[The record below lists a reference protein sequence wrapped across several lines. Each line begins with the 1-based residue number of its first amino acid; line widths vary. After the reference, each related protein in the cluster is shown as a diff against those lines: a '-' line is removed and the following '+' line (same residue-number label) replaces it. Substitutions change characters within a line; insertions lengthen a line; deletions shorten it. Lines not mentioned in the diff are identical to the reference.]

1 MLSALAGSGLT
12 VAGLGGPLAGGALAA
27 DAAVS
32 PSSPG
37 EGTTTPV
44 TTTPASSTPA
54 AGTTET
60 AGALANT
67 STTTTPTPSTAQST
81 TSQPATTP
89 AVAPP
94 VVEAPTVV
102 VQRRQKTTPS
112 KNTNSSNSN
121 LTTTATQTQPTTG
134 SQPAGNEAK
143 GPTTASGPNGVAPS
157 PQLVAAQAGALAA
170 ELASS
175 AASVQALGFYRIPL
189 FLLPIYQ
196 AAAIQYGV
204 PWQILAAINEVET
217 DYGSDLSVS
226 SAGAEGWM
234 QFEPSTWL
242 QYGVDALDAGYA
254 DPYNPVDAI
263 FAAARYLHA
272 AGASKNL
279 HTAILAYNHS
289 EAYAESVLL
298 RAKLISSYPKSVIA
312 TLTGLVDARL
322 PVTGKQVSWGSLL
335 PTPPSPST
343 LPSASSATANAK
355 AVAGA
360 TKTASGAAA
369 TTDSAAQAGTSGST
383 AAGSTPGSMPAPAP
397 AVAADAASGT
407 AAATGSAV
415 GTADAAPQF
424 VELLSASNA
433 SVVAVQDGRVLAL
446 GHSHKLGKYVILR
459 DIYGDVFT
467 YAGLGTIA
475 PNYRLPKVP
484 SAALIAVAKQ
494 RAADATGGV
503 AAATAGAAGAEGD
516 TPLTLH
522 VKRSHSQTTN
532 SQNSIPSGSAESV
545 PAATGKVRL
554 FAHPG
559 NPDALAAAARVTT
572 TTPAKGSGKGLA
584 LQRGSLVAE
593 GTVLGHVLVPKG
605 AKDGHLRFSV
615 QPAGDSGSIDPRPV
629 LANWKELDEALH
641 PQGAKAQSPLLGATA
656 SDVFLLSKSQL
667 ELAVLSDP
675 GIDLDGR
682 ARHEISTG
690 AIDRRV
696 LAVLAFLSRSGL
708 KPAVQAVHRGPRLST
723 PAGHSP
729 DAETGG
735 AVDISAIN
743 GIPIAGHEG
752 AGSITD
758 GTIRTLLTLQGEF
771 VPSQIVSLMK
781 YPAAANT
788 FATTAH
794 ADAIQIDFQPTAA
807 ALASTPK
814 AAAKAARAAAGKTAS
829 AQLSGATSLS
839 LTQWNELLTR
849 VGAIPAPKLAAK
861 PTSAAIR
868 DPQAAQSNR
877 GLGSS
882 SSSSGE

>member
-1 MLSALAGSGLT
+1 MTRARGWAWRAMLSALAGSGLT

-27 DAAVS
+27 DAPVGA
-32 PSSPG
+32 SSPG
-37 EGTTTPV
+37 EGTTTPA
-44 TTTPASSTPA
+44 TTTPAPSTPA
-54 AGTTET
+54 TGVGEAAGTP
-60 AGALANT
+60 ANT
-67 STTTTPTPSTAQST
+67 SATTTPAPSTAQ
-81 TSQPATTP
+81 PATTQPTTTP
-89 AVAPP
+89 ATAPP
-94 VVEAPTVV
+94 IVEAPTVV

-112 KNTNSSNSN
+112 KNTNSNNNN
-121 LTTTATQTQPTTG
+121 LTTTATQAQPTTG
-134 SQPAGNEAK
+134 SQPAGAGAQ

-157 PQLVAAQAGALAA
+157 PQVVAAQAGALAA
-170 ELASS
+170 ELATS

-322 PVTGKQVSWGSLL
+322 PVTGKQVSWGAL
-335 PTPPSPST
+335 
-343 LPSASSATANAK
+343 LPSAPSPSSATANAK

-360 TKTASGAAA
+360 AKTTGSSAPA
-369 TTDSAAQAGTSGST
+369 TADSAAQAGTSGST
-383 AAGSTPGSMPAPAP
+383 AAGSTPGSVPAPAP

-407 AAATGSAV
+407 AAATGSAA
-415 GTADAAPQF
+415 GTADATPQF
-424 VELLSASNA
+424 VELLSAPKA
-433 SVVAVQDGRVLAL
+433 SVVAVQDGRVLGL
-446 GHSHKLGKYVILR
+446 GRSHRLGKYVILR

-467 YAGLGTIA
+467 YAGLGSIA
-475 PNYRLPKVP
+475 PSYRLPKVP
-484 SAALIAVAKQ
+484 SAAL
-494 RAADATGGV
+494 V
-503 AAATAGAAGAEGD
+503 AAAKSQAAGAAAGSD
-516 TPLTLH
+516 SPLTLH
-522 VKRSHSQTTN
+522 VQRSHARTTS
-532 SQNSIPSGSAESV
+532 SQNSIPAGSAESV

-572 TTPAKGSGKGLA
+572 TTPTKGYGKGLA

-629 LANWKELDEALH
+629 LANWKELDKALH
-641 PQGAKAQSPLLGATA
+641 PQGAKAQSALLGATA

-675 GIDLDGR
+675 GIDLDAR
-682 ARHEISTG
+682 ARHEISSG

-708 KPAVQAVHRGPRLST
+708 KPTVQAVHRGPRLSSV
-723 PAGHSP
+723 AGRVA

-735 AVDISAIN
+735 AVDISAVN
-743 GIPIAGHEG
+743 GIPIAAHEG

-758 GTIRTLLTLQGEF
+758 STIRTLLTLRGEF

-788 FATTAH
+788 LATTAH

-814 AAAKAARAAAGKTAS
+814 AAAKAARAAAKAS
-829 AQLSGATSLS
+829 ASPLVAGGASLS
-839 LTQWNELLTR
+839 LTQWNELLAR

-868 DPQAAQSNR
+868 DPQAAPSNR
-877 GLGSS
+877 SLGSS
-882 SSSSGE
+882 SPASGE